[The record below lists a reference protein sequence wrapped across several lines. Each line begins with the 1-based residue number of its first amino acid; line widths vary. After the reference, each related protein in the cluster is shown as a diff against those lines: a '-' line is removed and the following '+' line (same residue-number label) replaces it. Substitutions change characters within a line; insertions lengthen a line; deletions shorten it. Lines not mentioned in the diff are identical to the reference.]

1 MYQGLC
7 GWVGGCRLYVEEID
21 LGEGAVRQV
30 VSGLA
35 KFLTEEQFVV
45 REGQRKGGC
54 SGGQGGCA
62 ILGKADLNLFKLAGP
77 T

>member
-1 MYQGLC
+1 M
-7 GWVGGCRLYVEEID
+7 EEID

-45 REGQRKGGC
+45 REGQLKWGF

-62 ILGKADLNLFKLAGP
+62 IVGKADLNLCGW
-77 T
+77 THVMSERNRRCDEIGISD